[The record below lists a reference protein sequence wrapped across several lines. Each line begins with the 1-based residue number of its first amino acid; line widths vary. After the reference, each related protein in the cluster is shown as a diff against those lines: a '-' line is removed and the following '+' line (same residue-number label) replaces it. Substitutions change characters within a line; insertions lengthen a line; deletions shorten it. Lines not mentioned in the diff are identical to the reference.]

1 VAVVGLHFDHN
12 TPATVPVQIALTVLF
27 NRWRFFCQFGAIL
40 TERFCGKVKRRLA
53 DRIWIWA
60 RVLAPELPQNCQS
73 RRACD
78 RRVPD
83 AALVVPDAKVVGG
96 DVSTPDPR
104 SNREAELTSNGPK
117 GLRRAWQ
124 ICDLRLFNA
133 SSFTCV
139 SWAMGP
145 SVAVS
150 VARM

>member
-60 RVLAPELPQNCQS
+60 RVLAPELAQNCQS

-78 RRVPD
+78 RQVPD
-83 AALVVPDAKVVGG
+83 AALVVPDAKVVCG
-96 DVSTPDPR
+96 DRCDTGFR
-104 SNREAELTSNGPK
+104 SGREAELTSSWPK
-117 GLRRAWQ
+117 GLW
-124 ICDLRLFNA
+124 CDVDEAVPAIALCA
-133 SSFTCV
+133 V
-139 SWAMGP
+139 GAP
-145 SVAVS
+145 SPWHFGAIDLPE
-150 VARM
+150 AR